1 MIVDTLT
8 SANAAL
14 ATAMESFRSITMSN
28 MNSAEIASKTY
39 TTAAIAFQAF
49 VTAIVFNQTE
59 SRTVLSNTT
68 FGTQFS
74 ITSATIQAIRTN
86 AVASDL
92 SLALSAEILV
102 SARCCSRAEVIR
114 ERESYV
120 HSGGG

>member
-1 MIVDTLT
+1 MVVDTLT

-28 MNSAEIASKTY
+28 MNSAEIASKIY
-39 TTAAIAFQAF
+39 ATATIASQAI

-59 SRTVLSNTT
+59 SRTVLSDTA

-74 ITSATIQAIRTN
+74 IASATVQAIKTN

-92 SLALSAEILV
+92 SLALSAEIVV
-102 SARCCSRAEVIR
+102 SARCCRRAEVIR

-120 HSGGG
+120 HSGDG